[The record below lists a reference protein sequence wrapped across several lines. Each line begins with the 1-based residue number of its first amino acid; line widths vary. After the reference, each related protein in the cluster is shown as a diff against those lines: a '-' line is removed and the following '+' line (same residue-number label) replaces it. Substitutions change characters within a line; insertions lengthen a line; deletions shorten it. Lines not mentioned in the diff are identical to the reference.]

1 MTSERQKAANRA
13 NALHSTGPKTREG
26 KVAVRLNAIRHG
38 LLARPAVIPGED
50 AAAFED
56 LWKEVWAELSPVGPI
71 EELLVERAINAMWR
85 LRRSAR
91 AETALFHWRVYW
103 LKAMRLKEEIKSY
116 EKSVLDGLPLGTW
129 ITDKASHSEAA
140 EALGEVES
148 ERDRDEILLGCAI
161 DADAREGDT
170 FAKLA
175 RYETRLE
182 RSLFRILNELR
193 QMQEKRRDRR
203 SSSMSDAVTS
213 DADDTQ

>member
-1 MTSERQKAANRA
+1 MGF
-13 NALHSTGPKTREG
+13 HSGPG
-26 KVAVRLNAIRHG
+26 
-38 LLARPAVIPGED
+38 
-50 AAAFED
+50 
-56 LWKEVWAELSPVGPI
+56 S
-71 EELLVERAINAMWR
+71 
-85 LRRSAR
+85 
-91 AETALFHWRVYW
+91 
-103 LKAMRLKEEIKSY
+103 
-116 EKSVLDGLPLGTW
+116 
-129 ITDKASHSEAA
+129 TDKASHSEAA

-182 RSLFRILNELR
+182 RSLFRILDELR
-193 QMQEKRRDRR
+193 QMQEKRRNRR